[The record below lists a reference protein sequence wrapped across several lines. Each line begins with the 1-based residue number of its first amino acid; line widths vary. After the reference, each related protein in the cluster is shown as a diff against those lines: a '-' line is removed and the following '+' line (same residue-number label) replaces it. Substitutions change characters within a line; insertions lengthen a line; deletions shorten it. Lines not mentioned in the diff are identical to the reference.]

1 MRARAVDAA
10 LAALATMIAAWPLST
25 LLEQPTWVRSCLVLV
40 AVVALSGVGARL
52 LALRG
57 WQVAAAQ
64 LVAVVLDRGR
74 PLRAGSPVAR
84 AAHRRHRSRR
94 PAPC

>member
-40 AVVALSGVGARL
+40 AVVALSGIGARL

-57 WQVAAAQ
+57 
-64 LVAVVLDRGR
+64 
-74 PLRAGSPVAR
+74 
-84 AAHRRHRSRR
+84 
-94 PAPC
+94 